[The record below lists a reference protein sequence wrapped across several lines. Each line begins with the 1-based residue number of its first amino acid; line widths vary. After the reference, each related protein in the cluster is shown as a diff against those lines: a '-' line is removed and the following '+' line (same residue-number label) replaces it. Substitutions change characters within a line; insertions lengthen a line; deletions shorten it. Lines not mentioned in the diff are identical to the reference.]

1 MKPNVELLNDLSQTT
16 QQLIH
21 ALRERQASPEH
32 LKVLK
37 RRWKLTDAARLLNI
51 SEPHLR
57 RLARDGKIPPGEPT
71 ASQRRSF
78 SLTELNE
85 IRRCLNREVYRD
97 AATDKCF
104 RLVVSN
110 FKGGSN
116 KTTIA
121 CHLAQ
126 HFALFGYRVLLIDLD
141 PQGSATSL
149 LFPHNR
155 IELEQWA
162 TVYPYLVGDMTTL
175 RTVLQPT
182 AWDNITL
189 IPACLALYAAE
200 FQLPS
205 LNSQVPGFRFWERL
219 ESGLQTV
226 EEDFDLIVI
235 DTPPALSYLT
245 LNAVWAADGLLV
257 PTPASMLDMQALGSY
272 FEGMYASL
280 RSIEDASSRQKD
292 FTFLRVLITN
302 YRGSSIPEQ
311 VTAGWIRKMFAEYV
325 MDGVVLNSAAVQ
337 TAMTQMRTLYEI
349 DPADA
354 GDKTYRRAL
363 DSFNEVSNELLRLIQ
378 TAWPSLH
385 KLAAKEVVHG

>member
-16 QQLIH
+16 HQLIH

-32 LKVLK
+32 QKVLK
-37 RRWKLTDAARLLNI
+37 RRWKLPDAARLLTI

-57 RLARDGKIPPGEPT
+57 RLAREGKIPPGEPT

-78 SLTELNE
+78 SLTELQE
-85 IRRCLNREVYRD
+85 IRHCLNREVYRNPE
-97 AATDKCF
+97 TDRCF

-149 LFPHNR
+149 FYPHNR
-155 IELEQWA
+155 VELEQRV
-162 TVYPYLVGDMTTL
+162 TVYPYLVDEMKAL
-175 RTVLQPT
+175 DTVLQPT

-205 LNSQVPGFRFWERL
+205 LNSKVPGFRFWERL
-219 ESGLQTV
+219 EGGLQTI
-226 EEDFDLIVI
+226 EENFDLIVI

-280 RSIEDASSRQKD
+280 RSIEDASGRQKD
-292 FTFLRVLITN
+292 FIFLRVLITN

-325 MDGVVLNSAAVQ
+325 MDAVVLNSAAVQ
-337 TAMTQMRTLYEI
+337 TAMTQMQTLYEI
-349 DPADA
+349 EPADA

-363 DSFNEVSNELLRLIQ
+363 DSFNDVGNELLRLIQ
-378 TAWPSLH
+378 AAWSSPP
-385 KLAAKEVVHG
+385 KLSARDMSNG